1 MKNIIPFSQQARL
14 GNNLQYVKKTF
25 ENSKASSDGFFS
37 KKVEHLL
44 NKKLHISG
52 KTLLTTSCTHALEIA
67 AIIINLKPGDEVIVP
82 SYTFV
87 SSALAF
93 HMHGAKIV
101 FADIKPNT
109 LNIDETKLEKL
120 ITKKTKAIVAVHY
133 AGISCEMNEI
143 MKIGKKYNLYIIED
157 NAHGIFAEYKG
168 RKLGSIGHMST
179 FSFHKT
185 KNISCGE
192 GGALVLN
199 NPAFS
204 DRAEIIREKGTNR
217 LKFLKGEVDKYTWV
231 DKGSSYIMSDILSAV
246 LFYQLKFSNKIQFKR
261 RSLWDSYHLNL
272 KNWCNKNDIIQ
283 PLVPSYC
290 KQSYHM
296 YYLLFPNHDLQTKF
310 INYLSK
316 LKIKVTTHYQPLHSS
331 PFAKKISNYKKD
343 YCPVTTDISR
353 RIVRLP
359 LFYNMTDKQHLK
371 VLNDID
377 TFHC

>member
-1 MKNIIPFSQQARL
+1 MINTIPFSQHARL
-14 GNNLQYVKKTF
+14 GNDLHYVKKILENNKTF
-25 ENSKASSDGFFS
+25 CDGFFS
-37 KKVEHLL
+37 KKVEQIL
-44 NKKLHISG
+44 NKQLHISG

-67 AIIINLKPGDEVIVP
+67 AILINLKPGDEVIVP

-93 HMHGAKIV
+93 HMHGAKII

-109 LNIDETKLEKL
+109 LNIDETKIEKL

-133 AGISCEMNEI
+133 AGVSCEMNEI
-143 MKIGKKYNLYIIED
+143 MKIGKKFHLYIIED
-157 NAHGIFAEYKG
+157 NAHGIFGEYHN

-192 GGALVLN
+192 GGALALN
-199 NPAFS
+199 KPGLCN
-204 DRAEIIREKGTNR
+204 RAEIIREKGTNR
-217 LKFLKGEVDKYTWV
+217 LKFLRGEVDKYTWI

-246 LFYQLKFSNKIQFKR
+246 LFYQLKLSKKIQFKR
-261 RSLWDSYHLNL
+261 KNLWDSYHKNL
-272 KNWCNKNDIIQ
+272 KDWCSENDVAQ
-283 PLVPSYC
+283 PLVPSHC

-296 YYLLFPNHDLQTKF
+296 YYLLLPNHSLQTKF

-316 LKIKVTTHYQPLHSS
+316 LKIKAVTHYQPLHSS
-331 PFAKKISNYKKD
+331 PYSKKMSNYKD
-343 YCPVTTDISR
+343 DNCPVTTDVSQ

-359 LFYNMTDKQHLK
+359 MFYNMTSKQHSK
-371 VLNDID
+371 VINSIYS
-377 TFHC
+377 FHC

>member
-1 MKNIIPFSQQARL
+1 MKNIIPFSKHAKL
-14 GNNLQYVKKTF
+14 GNDLKYVNKTF
-25 ENSKASSDGFFS
+25 GNTISSGDGFYS

-44 NKKLHISG
+44 NKQLHISS

-67 AIIINLKPGDEVIVP
+67 AILIKLKPGDEVIVP

-101 FADIKPNT
+101 FADIKAST
-109 LNIDETKLEKL
+109 LNIDETKLERL

-143 MKIGKKYNLYIIED
+143 MKIGKKYNLYVIED
-157 NAHGIFAEYKG
+157 NAHGIFGEYHN
-168 RKLGSIGHMST
+168 RRLGSIGDMST
-179 FSFHKT
+179 LSFHKT

-199 NPAFS
+199 KQNLYN
-204 DRAEIIREKGTNR
+204 RAEIIREKGTDR
-217 LKFLKGEVDKYTWV
+217 LKFLRGEVDKYTWV
-231 DKGSSYIMSDILSAV
+231 DKGSSYIMSDILSAI
-246 LFYQLKFSNKIQFKR
+246 LFYQLKFSKKIQLKR
-261 RSLWDSYHLNL
+261 KNLWDSYHKNL
-272 KNWCNKNDIIQ
+272 KDWCDENDIIQ
-283 PLVPSYC
+283 PIVPPHC

-296 YYLLFPNHDLQTKF
+296 YYLLFPNHNLQIKF

-316 LKIKVTTHYQPLHSS
+316 LKIRATTHYQPLHTS
-331 PFAKKISNYKKD
+331 PYIKKISSNRSD
-343 YCPVTTDISR
+343 YCPVTTNVSQ

-359 LFYNMTDKQHLK
+359 FFYNMTSKQHSK
-371 VLNDID
+371 VLNDIGA
-377 TFHC
+377 FHC

>member
-1 MKNIIPFSQQARL
+1 MKNIIPFSQHARL
-14 GNNLQYVKKTF
+14 GNDLQYVKKTL
-25 ENSKASSDGFFS
+25 ENNKTSSDGFFS
-37 KKVEHLL
+37 KKVEQLL
-44 NKKLHISG
+44 NKQLHILG

-67 AIIINLKPGDEVIVP
+67 AILMNLKPGDEVIVP

-101 FADIKPNT
+101 FADIKANT

-143 MKIGKKYNLYIIED
+143 MKIGKKYHLYIIED
-157 NAHGIFAEYKG
+157 NAHGIFGEYHN

-192 GGALVLN
+192 GGALALN
-199 NPAFS
+199 KPDLS
-204 DRAEIIREKGTNR
+204 DRAEIIREKGTDR
-217 LKFLKGEVDKYTWV
+217 LKFLRGEVDKYTWV

-246 LFYQLKFSNKIQFKR
+246 LFYQLKLSKKIQLKR
-261 RSLWDSYHLNL
+261 KNLWDSYHKNL
-272 KNWCNKNDIIQ
+272 KDWCNENDIIQ
-283 PLVPSYC
+283 PLVPSHC

-296 YYLLFPNHDLQTKF
+296 YYLLLPNHNLQKKF

-316 LKIKVTTHYQPLHSS
+316 LQIKATTHYQPLHTS
-331 PFAKKISNYKKD
+331 PFVKKMSAYKDD
-343 YCPVTTDISR
+343 YCPVTTDVSK

-359 LFYNMTDKQHLK
+359 LFYNMTGKQHSK

-377 TFHC
+377 GFDC

>member
-1 MKNIIPFSQQARL
+1 MKNIIPFSQHARL
-14 GNNLQYVKKTF
+14 GNDLHYVKKTL
-25 ENSKASSDGFFS
+25 ENSKTSGDGFFS
-37 KKVEHLL
+37 KKVEQIL

-67 AIIINLKPGDEVIVP
+67 AILINLKPGDEVIVP

-109 LNIDETKLEKL
+109 LNIDETKIEKL

-143 MKIGKKYNLYIIED
+143 MKIGKKFHLYIIED
-157 NAHGIFAEYKG
+157 NAHGIFGEYHG

-192 GGALVLN
+192 GGALALN
-199 NPAFS
+199 KPELC
-204 DRAEIIREKGTNR
+204 DRAEIIREKGTDR
-217 LKFLKGEVDKYTWV
+217 LKFLRGEVDKYTWV

-246 LFYQLKFSNKIQFKR
+246 LFYQLKLSKKIQFKR
-261 RSLWDSYHLNL
+261 KSLWDSYHKNL
-272 KNWCNKNDIIQ
+272 KDWCNENDITQ
-283 PLVPSYC
+283 PLVPSHC

-296 YYLLFPNHDLQTKF
+296 YYLLLPNHSLQTKF

-316 LKIKVTTHYQPLHSS
+316 LKIKAVTHYQPLHTS
-331 PFAKKISNYKKD
+331 PFIKKMSTYKGD
-343 YCPVTTDISR
+343 YCPVTTDVSQ

-359 LFYNMTDKQHLK
+359 LFYNMTSKQHSK

-377 TFHC
+377 SFHC